1 MDEHMKDVRIIG
13 FPISLGSGK
22 MGTEL
27 GPNALRYSGLVKNLE
42 TIGLHVED
50 QGDIGVDN
58 GNDPR
63 SARNAKNLSKI
74 LKYDK
79 LLSERVSNALTRDKF
94 PLILGG
100 DHSMAIGSL
109 AGLSDYANKKCGV
122 IYFDAH
128 ADFNTPQT
136 TTTGNVHGMP
146 LALASGQY
154 EDSGE
159 MMLQTA
165 YADPKKIVVIGAR
178 SIDKREYE
186 LMAEAGVQ
194 VFTAEDI
201 ERKGISNIT
210 GKAIKIASRGGTPVH
225 VSVDVDVIDPAFV
238 HGTGTPV
245 LGGLVTREMKLALS
259 DIHKSG
265 AMNSFE
271 IAEVNPSLDKNNMTV
286 AIALELT
293 LTALGKKTYESL
305 L

>member
-201 ERKGISNIT
+201 EREGISNIT

-245 LGGLVTREMKLALS
+245 LGGLVTREMKLALC
-259 DIHKSG
+259 KGRNG
-265 AMNSFE
+265 ADL
-271 IAEVNPSLDKNNMTV
+271 PP
-286 AIALELT
+286 
-293 LTALGKKTYESL
+293 L